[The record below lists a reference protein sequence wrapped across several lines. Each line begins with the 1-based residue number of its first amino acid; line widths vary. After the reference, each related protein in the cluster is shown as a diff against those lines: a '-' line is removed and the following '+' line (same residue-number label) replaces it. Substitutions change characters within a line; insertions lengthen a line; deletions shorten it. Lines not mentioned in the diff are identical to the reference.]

1 MGSKE
6 RKKIMTNSYS
16 FTAIRSGRM
25 WETYSFSL
33 PIQLGLAGGGSGGK
47 KVISKTSPMEVLEP
61 ERDRRKETLNKVKRN
76 IERLAYIN
84 FDNKYTSLVTL
95 TYRVNITDLNIANKD
110 FNKFVMR
117 LNYTLQKLKRPALK
131 YICRPEFQERGAIHY
146 HLVTNLRSFPFT
158 SDVVREWRA
167 AGSLPEAWKDEYN
180 LKDLW
185 HGKEAGKGSV
195 NLEPIKKGMF
205 SVCSYLTEY
214 LTKQSEDEKFR
225 QRKSFFTSRELN
237 KPEQYYD
244 SDAMQVFEQVEKSA
258 KKISSWCYEP
268 ESLQNQIINYAK
280 FIID

>member
-1 MGSKE
+1 MG
-6 RKKIMTNSYS
+6 RGVQKIMTNSYN

-25 WETYSFSL
+25 LETYSFSL

-47 KVISKTSPMEVLEP
+47 KVISKTSPIDVLEP
-61 ERDRRKETLNKVKRN
+61 ERDYRKEHLGRVKRN
-76 IERLAYIN
+76 IKRIAYCN
-84 FDNKYTSLVTL
+84 FDNKYTSLITL
-95 TYRVNITDLNIANKD
+95 TYRANITDLDIANND
-110 FNKFVMR
+110 FDKFIRR
-117 LNYTLQKLKRPALK
+117 LNYTLQKLNRPALK

-146 HLVTNLRSFPFT
+146 HMVTNLRSFPFT

-167 AGSLPEAWKDEYN
+167 AGTLPDAWKDEYN

-195 NLEPIKKGMF
+195 NLEPIKNGMF
-205 SVCSYLTEY
+205 SVCSYLTDY
-214 LTKQSEDEKFR
+214 LTKQTDDKLQR
-225 QRKSFFTSRELN
+225 RKSFFTSRQLD

-258 KKISSWCYEP
+258 KKIGSWSFIP
-268 ESLQNQIINYAK
+268 ESLQNQNIIYSK

>member
-1 MGSKE
+1 
-6 RKKIMTNSYS
+6 MTNSYN

-25 WETYSFSL
+25 LETYLFSL

-47 KVISKTSPMEVLEP
+47 KVISKTSPIDVLEP
-61 ERDRRKETLNKVKRN
+61 ERDYRKEHLGRVKRN
-76 IERLAYIN
+76 IERITFCN
-84 FDNKYTSLVTL
+84 FDNKYTSLITL
-95 TYRVNITDLNIANKD
+95 TYRANITDLDIANKD
-110 FNKFVMR
+110 FNKFIMR

-158 SDVVREWRA
+158 PDVVREWRA
-167 AGSLPEAWKDEYN
+167 AGTLPDAWKDEYN
-180 LKDLW
+180 IRDLW
-185 HGKEAGKGSV
+185 HGKEAGKGMI

-205 SVCSYLTEY
+205 SVCSYLTDY
-214 LTKQSEDEKFR
+214 LTKQTDDKLQ
-225 QRKSFFTSRELN
+225 QRKSFFTSRELD

-258 KKISSWCYEP
+258 KKIGGFCFEP
-268 ESLQNQIINYAK
+268 ENTANQKIIYAK